1 MTNRSLSRAFRA
13 IRDAAVALA
22 AFASI
27 NSVAFAQ
34 DQPPARPIENNP
46 TEARSSVAKREPV
59 NLVKTALV
67 IGDVGKSARRP
78 FNTDAVNHAIAT
90 GAWKSPA
97 AGDQVTSPD
106 GQARAWEQASAAD
119 DGTLRHNALRGGYA
133 LATFTSDSQRVMIL
147 SASAHSAVL
156 VNGEPRMGDPYALG
170 YSHLPVLIKKGVN
183 EFLFSCG
190 RGELRA
196 TLSDPGNYIS
206 LDAADLL
213 LPDLVIGA
221 DAPAM
226 GAIIVSN
233 NTESPL
239 DNLQIEARI
248 DGAVEFTQLPSMVPV
263 STRKVAFRMPPATM
277 REPGEQTLKV
287 TLIGPAGKPA
297 HHLDLKVNA
306 RRAGDRRRATY
317 ISDIDGSVQYVAL
330 NPAASLDARHL
341 ILSLHGA
348 SVEGSGQAACYPA
361 LEWAHVA
368 APTNRRPFGFD
379 WEDWGMLDGLEALD
393 AALVAFPAVDPARM
407 HVTGHSMGGHGT
419 WVFST
424 LFPGQFATAAPS
436 AGWASFFSYAGAPRP
451 EESAGPLSMLRRATN
466 VYDTVARMNNLS
478 TLGVYIL
485 HGDADDNVPVS
496 EAREWRERLAKFH
509 TDFAY
514 YERRGAGHWWGNECV
529 AWPQLLDFQ
538 KNRARPESERHVALS
553 LPSAWLFKGYAW
565 LYAFEQQRVMELST
579 FSLDLDDKAHTLKG
593 TAINV
598 SRFTINARS
607 LAGVTLSIEVD
618 SLKGE
623 VQIPSGG
630 GDQLVVLERATDAW
644 KAGIVDSKA
653 APAARPVGMKQAL
666 SRNVV
671 LVYTTRGT
679 PEENAWSLAKARFD
693 AEQWWYRGNGQFDIV
708 SDQVDPKTL
717 AGRSA
722 VLYGN
727 ADSNALWPTL
737 MKDSPVTFKRG
748 EIIVGG
754 RHASREDLAA
764 VVTRPNPLG
773 GTVVAIGGT
782 GIKGLR
788 AITRWPLFVSG
799 VGYPDLLIA
808 GADSWLKGSDAL
820 LAAGYFAPDWSL
832 DDAQIAWRE

>member
-1 MTNRSLSRAFRA
+1 MTTRTLSRAPRA
-13 IRDAAVALA
+13 IQNAAIALVAVVSLHA
-22 AFASI
+22 H
-27 NSVAFAQ
+27 AQ
-34 DQPPARPIENNP
+34 NQAPAPSTDNKPAENKVIEG
-46 TEARSSVAKREPV
+46 KREPV
-59 NLVKTALV
+59 NLVKSALV

-78 FNTDAVNHAIAT
+78 FNTDAVNYAIAT

-97 AGDQVTSPD
+97 AGDQVTGPD
-106 GQARAWEQASAAD
+106 GQLHAWEQASAAE
-119 DGTLRHNALRGGYA
+119 DGALRHNALRAGYA
-133 LATFTSDSQRVMIL
+133 LATFSSDSPRVMIL
-147 SASAHSAVL
+147 SASAHSAVV

-170 YSHLPVLIKKGVN
+170 YSHLPVLVRKGDN

-196 TLSDPGNYIS
+196 TLSEPVNYTS
-206 LDAADLL
+206 LDAADLT
-213 LPDLVIGA
+213 LPDLVIGTST
-221 DAPAM
+221 PSM

-239 DNLQIEARI
+239 ENLQIEARF
-248 DGAVEFTQLPSMVPV
+248 DGAVEFTELPPMLPV
-263 STRKVAFRMPPATM
+263 STRKVAFRVPPATLK
-277 REPGEQTLKV
+277 EPGEQTLRL
-287 TLIGPAGKPA
+287 TLFGPAGKPA
-297 HHLDLKVNA
+297 HHIDLKVNA
-306 RRAGDRRRATY
+306 RRAGDRRKATY
-317 ISDIDGSVQYVAL
+317 VSDIDGSVQYVAL
-330 NPAASLDARHL
+330 NPATNADARAL

-348 SVEGSGQAACYPA
+348 SVEGAGQAACYPS
-361 LEWAHVA
+361 LDWAHVA
-368 APTNRRPFGFD
+368 APTNRRPYGFD

-393 AALVAFPAVDPARM
+393 AALVAFPGVDPARV

-419 WVFST
+419 WVFGSM
-424 LFPGQFATAAPS
+424 FPGQFATATPS

-451 EESAGPLSMLRRATN
+451 EETAGPLSMLRRSTN
-466 VYDTVARMNNLS
+466 VYDTVARMNNLA
-478 TLGVYIL
+478 TLGVYVL

-509 TDFAY
+509 PDFAY
-514 YERRGAGHWWGNECV
+514 YERAGAGHWWGNECV
-529 AWPQLLDFQ
+529 AWPQLLEFQ
-538 KNRARPESERHVALS
+538 KNRARPETEKHISLT

-565 LYAFEQQRVMELST
+565 LRGFEQERVMELST
-579 FSLDLDDKAHTLKG
+579 FSLDLDEKAHTLKG
-593 TAINV
+593 TAANV
-598 SRFTINARS
+598 SRFTISARP
-607 LAGVTLSIEVD
+607 LAGATLSLEID

-623 VQIPSGG
+623 VTIPSGS
-630 GDQLVVLERATDAW
+630 DQLVVFERAADTW
-644 KAGIVDSKA
+644 KANVVDAKS
-653 APAARPVGMKQAL
+653 APAARPAGMKQAL
-666 SRNVV
+666 ADHVV

-717 AGRSA
+717 AGRSV

-727 ADSNALWPTL
+727 ADTNALWTAL

-748 EIIVGG
+748 EIIVGTH
-754 RHASREDLAA
+754 HASRDDLAA
-764 VVTRPNPLG
+764 IVTRPNPMG

-782 GIKGLR
+782 GINGLR

-808 GADSWLKGSDAL
+808 GADSWQKGAGAL

-832 DDAQIAWRE
+832 DDAQIAWRD

>member
-1 MTNRSLSRAFRA
+1 MITRTLPRAPRA
-13 IRDAAVALA
+13 IQNAAIALVAV
-22 AFASI
+22 ASI
-27 NSVAFAQ
+27 NAFTFAQ
-34 DQPPARPIENNP
+34 SQTPARPIENKP
-46 TEARSSVAKREPV
+46 AEIKTTDAKREPI
-59 NLVKTALV
+59 NLVKSVLV
-67 IGDVGKSARRP
+67 IGEIGKSARRP
-78 FNTDAVNHAIAT
+78 FNTDAINFSLAT
-90 GAWKSPA
+90 GAWKAPA

-106 GQARAWEQASAAD
+106 GQPRAWEQAIAAE
-119 DGTLRHNALRGGYA
+119 DGTLRHNALRAGYA
-133 LATFTSDSQRVMIL
+133 LATFSSDTQRVMIL

-156 VNGEPRMGDPYALG
+156 VNAEPRMGDPYALG
-170 YSHLPVLIKKGVN
+170 YAHLPVLIKKGDN

-196 TLSDPGNYIS
+196 TLSDPINYIS

-221 DAPAM
+221 DSPAM

-239 DNLQIEARI
+239 DGLQIEARF
-248 DGAVEFTQLPSMVPV
+248 DGAVEFTELPSMLPV
-263 STRKVAFRMPPATM
+263 STRKVAFRVPHATIK
-277 REPGEQTLKV
+277 ETGDQTLRV

-297 HHLDLKVNA
+297 HHLDLKVSA

-317 ISDIDGSVQYVAL
+317 VSEIDGSVQYVAL
-330 NPAASLDARHL
+330 NPAASTDARSL

-348 SVEGSGQAACYPA
+348 SVEGSGQAACYPT
-361 LEWAHVA
+361 LDWAHVA

-393 AALVAFPAVDPARM
+393 ASLAAFPAVDPARM

-424 LFPGQFATAAPS
+424 MFPGQFASAAPS

-451 EESAGPLSMLRRATN
+451 EETAGPLSMLRRASN

-514 YERRGAGHWWGNECV
+514 YERPGAGHWWGNECV

-538 KNRARPESERHVALS
+538 KNRARPDTEKHVALA
-553 LPSAWLFKGYAW
+553 LPSAWLFRGYAW
-565 LYAFEQQRVMELST
+565 LRAFDQQRVMELST

-593 TAINV
+593 SAANV

-607 LAGVTLSIEVD
+607 LAGTTLSINID
-618 SLKGE
+618 SLKGD
-623 VQIPSGG
+623 VAIPSGT
-630 GDQLVVLERATDAW
+630 GDQLIVLERAADAW
-644 KAGIVDSKA
+644 KASIVDPKA

-666 SRNVV
+666 SNHVV

-717 AGRSA
+717 AGRSV

-727 ADSNALWPTL
+727 ADSNALWPSL
-737 MKDSPVTFKRG
+737 MKDSPVTFNRG
-748 EIIVGG
+748 EIIVGA
-754 RHASREDLAA
+754 RHASRDDLAA

-808 GADSWLKGSDAL
+808 GADSWLKGSEAL

-832 DDAQIAWRE
+832 DDTQIAWRE